1 MSDYV
6 VIEED
11 RVKLALYTAGNLILT
26 LVLMFICAEFMNRI
40 FYLGVFLG
48 FCKVYV
54 PLWEK
59 AVCRNASV

>member
-1 MSDYV
+1 MSDYI

-48 FCKVYV
+48 ATRYLGF
-54 PLWEK
+54 L
-59 AVCRNASV
+59 

>member
-40 FYLGVFLG
+40 WVCFWAQQVSGFL
-48 FCKVYV
+48 
-54 PLWEK
+54 
-59 AVCRNASV
+59 

>member
-40 FYLGVFLG
+40 SIWVCFWVQQVSDFL
-48 FCKVYV
+48 
-54 PLWEK
+54 
-59 AVCRNASV
+59 